1 VGDIVGGKWNH
12 LNVTLSRFWFTLA
25 KQRARYSPVNC
36 NISTI
41 SGASGVSKSMDKCSS
56 FRKLVIL
63 LLVSSCYCFRD
74 RGIVSVVV
82 LNIIPLKGIK
92 PFM

>member
-1 VGDIVGGKWNH
+1 MVMNH
-12 LNVTLSRFWFTLA
+12 LNVILSRFWFTLA

-41 SGASGVSKSMDKCSS
+41 SGASGVSESMNKCSS
-56 FRKLVIL
+56 FCKLIVL
-63 LLVSSCYCFRD
+63 LLVSGCYCFRD